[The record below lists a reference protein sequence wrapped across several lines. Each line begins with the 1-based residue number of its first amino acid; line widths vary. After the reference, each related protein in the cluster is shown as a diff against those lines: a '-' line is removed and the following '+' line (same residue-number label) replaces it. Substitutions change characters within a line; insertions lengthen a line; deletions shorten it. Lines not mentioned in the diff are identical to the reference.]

1 MDIMN
6 LQSTQIREALRKCV
20 DCPILVG
27 ESSWVG
33 PKKVLWIYVPDTDQT
48 DFSKLA
54 SYLTETDFGVDVWIS
69 ANAHLKDIFR
79 AIDYALATSTKKIVR
94 PVSNTIIEI
103 SPAPVV
109 DLMFQR
115 ALIRSGIDSGT

>member
-1 MDIMN
+1 MLDSIVN
-6 LQSTQIREALRKCV
+6 VDSLTREALRKCV

-27 ESSWVG
+27 ESSWLG
-33 PKKVLWIYVPDTDQT
+33 PKKVLWVYVPDTDQS

-54 SYLTETDFGVDVWIS
+54 MYLTETDFGVDVWIS

-79 AIDYALATSTKKIVR
+79 SIDSVLAESTKKIVR

-103 SPAPVV
+103 THAPAV

-115 ALIRSGIDSGT
+115 ALIRAGLDK